1 MCFALVSLIFVEN
14 NELKFTCKIIDIV
27 NASLILWPIYFNHVF
42 DFSFQSF
49 FVETF

>member
-14 NELKFTCKIIDIV
+14 VIKFTGKIIATI
-27 NASLILWPIYFNHVF
+27 NTSLILWPVYFYHVF
-42 DFSFQSF
+42 DFSIESF